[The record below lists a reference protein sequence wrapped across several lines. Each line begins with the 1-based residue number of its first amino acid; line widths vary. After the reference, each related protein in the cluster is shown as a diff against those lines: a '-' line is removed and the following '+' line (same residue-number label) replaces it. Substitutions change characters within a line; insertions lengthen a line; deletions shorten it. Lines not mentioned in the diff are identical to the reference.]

1 MLLHTI
7 FILDGMK
14 GGNPKRERWAQSD
27 HIESNQSTWFVWYCW
42 PTGVASDKIIGYLV
56 WCNTLSPL
64 LLLRIFLFLAI
75 ICTPPCLLVS
85 NTTDIVA
92 VDHGKAKVNSV
103 ILGLTRAVAI
113 DVHFSLG
120 FIFWSDVTELNIKRL
135 RIGEENTTTVITNI
149 GVCDGLAVQWRT
161 SQLYWTDTTY
171 NRISV
176 SDLDGNNQLTL
187 ISSALE
193 EPRAI
198 ALDPD
203 NE

>member
-1 MLLHTI
+1 MRLHTM
-7 FILDGMK
+7 FILRGMK
-14 GGNPKRERWAQSD
+14 RDNPERVRWAQSD
-27 HIESNQSTWFVWYCW
+27 DAESNQSTGFVWYCR
-42 PTGVASDKIIGYLV
+42 PTGAASDKVISNLV
-56 WCNTLSPL
+56 WSNTLSPFL
-64 LLLRIFLFLAI
+64 RLRIFLFVGL

-92 VDHGKAKVNSV
+92 VDYGKAQVNSM
-103 ILGLTRAVAI
+103 ILSLTRAVAL
-113 DVHFSLG
+113 DVHLSLG
-120 FIFWSDVTELNIKRL
+120 FIFWSDVTELNIKRF
-135 RIGEENTTTVITNI
+135 RIDVESTTTVITNI

-161 SQLYWTDTTY
+161 SQLYWTDATY
-171 NRISV
+171 NSISV

-203 NE
+203 SE